1 MSNNFNKEKFERI
14 FRIKRFEIENRQS
27 KEFRELAEKFA
38 RENIRG
44 SYSIDARFEMKGN
57 HFKEILDIWI
67 ESLFESFA
75 SDEIT
80 SEDNVQI
87 QTLFKNYSNR
97 YIENE
102 RSGFQ
107 SAMLSYGHTSG
118 SSIIKDALANITNKL
133 NVIRSVQL
141 DKIIIEI
148 DKHNSSLVIENNGRA
163 SSFEKNYPKTENVI
177 GKIENDISDKT
188 DWFELKPNF
197 FGIGFNLNN
206 IIKDIRNIFKRKK
219 KS

>member
-102 RSGFQ
+102 RS
-107 SAMLSYGHTSG
+107 
-118 SSIIKDALANITNKL
+118 
-133 NVIRSVQL
+133 
-141 DKIIIEI
+141 
-148 DKHNSSLVIENNGRA
+148 
-163 SSFEKNYPKTENVI
+163 
-177 GKIENDISDKT
+177 
-188 DWFELKPNF
+188 
-197 FGIGFNLNN
+197 
-206 IIKDIRNIFKRKK
+206 
-219 KS
+219 